1 MKEQKTNAIRILER
15 EKIDFIVHEFDS
27 EITDGVLVAKSLNAE
42 CEKVFKTLV
51 TTGSDLNHYV
61 FVIPVDKTLDLKKA
75 AKSVN
80 QKSISM
86 LKQKDL
92 FNLTGYV
99 HGGCSPIGMKKQF
112 KTVFDETAMLY
123 DKIYFSGGRR
133 GVNVE
138 CDQLKVREVF
148 GFTLADLVVE

>member
-15 EKIDFIVHEFDS
+15 EKIDFTVHEFDS
-27 EITDGVLVAKSLNAE
+27 EITDGVLVAKCLGAE
-42 CEKVFKTLV
+42 CERVFKTLV
-51 TTGSDLNHYV
+51 TVGSDLNNYV
-61 FVIPVDKTLDLKKA
+61 FVIPVGQTLDLKKA

-80 QKSISM
+80 QKSVSM

-123 DKIYFSGGRR
+123 DKIYFSGGKR
-133 GVNVE
+133 GINVE
-138 CDQLKVREVF
+138 CEQERVREVF